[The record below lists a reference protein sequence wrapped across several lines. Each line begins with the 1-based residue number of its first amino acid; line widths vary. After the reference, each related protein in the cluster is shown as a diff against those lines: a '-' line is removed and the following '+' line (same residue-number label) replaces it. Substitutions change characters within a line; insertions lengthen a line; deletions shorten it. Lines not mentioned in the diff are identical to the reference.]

1 MILSPVGSFLGS
13 PPARRWW
20 MKRLPYLLAVMLL
33 LSSGTAQAASQQGR
47 EVNTNWRA
55 ADKCAKQAQAAY
67 PDYSPAS
74 NAKRDTSL
82 KECLKGYNLAPRQP
96 LSQPSQ

>member
-1 MILSPVGSFLGS
+1 
-13 PPARRWW
+13 
-20 MKRLPYLLAVMLL
+20 LAAVLLL
-33 LSSGTAQAASQQGR
+33 LSGTAEATSAQGR
-47 EVNTNWRA
+47 NVDANWRT

-67 PDYSPAS
+67 PDYSAES

-82 KECLKGYNLAPRQP
+82 KDCLRLYNLTPRQP

>member
-1 MILSPVGSFLGS
+1 
-13 PPARRWW
+13 
-20 MKRLPYLLAVMLL
+20 MKRLAYALAAVLL
-33 LSSGTAQAASQQGR
+33 LLSGTAQATSLQGR
-47 EVNTNWRA
+47 NVDANWRT

-67 PDYSPAS
+67 PDYSAES

-82 KECLKGYNLAPRQP
+82 KECLRLYNLTPRQP

>member
-1 MILSPVGSFLGS
+1 
-13 PPARRWW
+13 
-20 MKRLPYLLAVMLL
+20 MKQLAYVLAALL
-33 LSSGTAQAASQQGR
+33 LFLSATAQAASQQGR
-47 EVNTNWRA
+47 DVNANWRT

-67 PDYSPAS
+67 PDYSAES

-82 KECLKGYNLAPRQP
+82 KECLRAYNLAPRQP

>member
-1 MILSPVGSFLGS
+1 
-13 PPARRWW
+13 
-20 MKRLPYLLAVMLL
+20 MKRLAHALAAVLLF
-33 LSSGTAQAASQQGR
+33 SSATAQANSQQGR
-47 EVNTNWRA
+47 NVDANWRT

-67 PDYSPAS
+67 PDYSAES

-82 KECLKGYNLAPRQP
+82 KDCLRLYNLTPRQP

>member
-1 MILSPVGSFLGS
+1 MYRLVYTLATVLLFLT
-13 PPARRWW
+13 
-20 MKRLPYLLAVMLL
+20 
-33 LSSGTAQAASQQGR
+33 GTAEAATQQGQL
-47 EVNTNWRA
+47 VNTNWRT

-67 PDYSPAS
+67 PDYGAES

-82 KECLKGYNLAPRQP
+82 KECLRLYNLTPRQP

>member
-1 MILSPVGSFLGS
+1 
-13 PPARRWW
+13 
-20 MKRLPYLLAVMLL
+20 MKRLVYALAAVLLL
-33 LSSGTAQAASQQGR
+33 LSGTAEATSLQGR
-47 EVNTNWRA
+47 NVDANWRT

-67 PDYSPAS
+67 PDYSAEA

-82 KECLKGYNLAPRQP
+82 KECLRLYNLTPRQP